1 MPNNFDVMIDIETA
15 GDSDNC
21 IVLTLG
27 AAKFNPNDLGG
38 PGDSLYM
45 RIDIDE
51 QRELGRCTSEATL
64 KWWDTQS
71 VDVREEAWSPYDR
84 VPVVAA
90 MTQLSDFVKGAGAV
104 WAQGPQFDMKILE
117 HLYQQIGLRKPWR
130 YNIVRDSR
138 TLFKTVGDMRDRN
151 VSGLHNALV
160 DVHQQIIGVQ
170 RCFALINTIKQN
182 GP

>member
-1 MPNNFDVMIDIETA
+1 MIDIETA

-27 AAKFNPNDLGG
+27 AAKFNPNDLSG

-71 VDVREEAWSPYDR
+71 ADVREEAWSPYDR

-90 MTQLSDFVKGAGAV
+90 MTQLGDFVKGAGAV

-130 YNIVRDSR
+130 YNSVRDSR
-138 TLFKTVGDMRDRN
+138 TLFKTVGDLRDRN

-160 DVHQQIIGVQ
+160 DAHQQIIGVQ
-170 RCFALINTIKQN
+170 RCMQIINRNRAEDTN
-182 GP
+182 T